1 MKNPLLMLFLL
12 ILSSIAYAQMHYIT
26 ASDLD
31 DECANAW
38 SATEKKHGQTV
49 YKKSSDAIEA
59 GYCMGYVQGIIEGMD
74 GFQTVNE
81 QGKLVKYNIRLALIK
96 SPFDVIT
103 ATRTYLA
110 GHALDKGKPAW
121 QIVENTLW
129 SNDLI
134 AAADQNTASPSTA
147 SGHISD
153 RCKTGAKNVLSQL
166 SDESGRNNLSTSTLV
181 QLWKETAQCWVDMD
195 DGKTVPEE
203 VLLVTRAQAA
213 VGTIVATRE
222 LEFIKKENTVQQFM
236 NTSPGVL
243 ATGPN

>member
-1 MKNPLLMLFLL
+1 MKKLLVVLL
-12 ILSSIAYAQMHYIT
+12 LLKFVPEALAQMHYLT

-31 DECANAW
+31 SECANAW
-38 SATEKKHGQTV
+38 SPTEKKHGQTI
-49 YKKSSDAIEA
+49 YKKSADAIEA
-59 GYCMGYVQGIIEGMD
+59 GYCMGYIQGIIEGMD
-74 GFQTVNE
+74 GFQTVNG
-81 QGKLVKYNIRLALIK
+81 QGKLVKYNIRLDLIK
-96 SPFDVIT
+96 SPFDVVT
-103 ATRTYLA
+103 ASRSYLA

-134 AAADQNTASPSTA
+134 AVVDQSTVGTSTA
-147 SGHISD
+147 TGHISE

-166 SDESGRNNLSTSTLV
+166 NDGAGLNSLSTSALV
-181 QLWKETAQCWVDMD
+181 QLWKETTQCWVDMD

-222 LEFIKKENTVQQFM
+222 LEFIKKEDTVQQFM
-236 NTSPGVL
+236 STPPSVL
-243 ATGPN
+243 AAESN